1 MLYTRKDIREINK
14 AFEGVALH
22 IDLVEKDVKKQIL
35 ELTKVLLET
44 FKMIGKDMT
53 EIESRVVVLEPKKK
67 QSIMMNKKVEK
78 IIKKKKQ

>member
-67 QSIMMNKKVEK
+67 KVEK
-78 IIKKKKQ
+78 KIIKQKKQ